1 MDTDSTIAFS
11 AILIGMT
18 QMAFNFNDIRYT
30 TDFSNYRFEYTI
42 LGIIGSSLWSIYQ
55 YRKGSNFSAVYSGS
69 AVILGFYIL
78 HRILKNKKEKEI
90 NAFY

>member
-1 MDTDSTIAFS
+1 MDTDSAIAFS

-18 QMAFNFNDIRYT
+18 QMAFNFNDIRNT
-30 TDFSNYRFEYTI
+30 TDFSNYSFEYTVLGI
-42 LGIIGSSLWSIYQ
+42 LGSFLWTVYQ
-55 YRKGSNFSAVYSGS
+55 YRKGSNFSAAYSAS

-78 HRILKNKKEKEI
+78 HRVLKNKKEKQL

>member
-1 MDTDSTIAFS
+1 MDTDSAIAFS

-18 QMAFNFNDIRYT
+18 QMAFNFNDIRNT
-30 TDFSNYRFEYTI
+30 TDFSNYSFEYTV
-42 LGIIGSSLWSIYQ
+42 LGIIGSFLWTVYQ
-55 YRKGSNFSAVYSGS
+55 YRKGSNSSAAYSAS

-78 HRILKNKKEKEI
+78 HRVLKNKKEKQL